1 MAQEQNQIVI
11 ASQQS
16 KLIALTSTN
25 LSESKKRYL
34 ELHYGCK
41 KVEDYDK
48 EDLKKLFKFILALC
62 KLVGVTEAPDNEIII
77 LLIDHI
83 QEHHKD
89 FSKEEIQKAFSMATA
104 GKLDFDFV
112 HYNRITPQLISNTL
126 NYYKKI
132 RSKEIIEFQNKLR
145 LEEDEKKRNENKPS
159 QKELLIE
166 KIELCL
172 DYFNSYKEGKSN
184 GNIIDMRDWGSLR
197 YDFLSEI
204 GLINYTNEQKIEI
217 KKNAKAR
224 LIERKTKSANEF
236 NRKGL
241 IKFIEEINSN
251 GSHSALISESKQI
264 ALEDYLRSLI
274 DFELS
279 LESLVKEKLI
289 SHNEDLYVEIG
300 KMINL

>member
-1 MAQEQNQIVI
+1 
-11 ASQQS
+11 
-16 KLIALTSTN
+16 
-25 LSESKKRYL
+25 
-34 ELHYGCK
+34 
-41 KVEDYDK
+41 
-48 EDLKKLFKFILALC
+48 
-62 KLVGVTEAPDNEIII
+62 
-77 LLIDHI
+77 
-83 QEHHKD
+83 
-89 FSKEEIQKAFSMATA
+89 
-104 GKLDFDFV
+104 
-112 HYNRITPQLISNTL
+112 
-126 NYYKKI
+126 
-132 RSKEIIEFQNKLR
+132 
-145 LEEDEKKRNENKPS
+145 
-159 QKELLIE
+159 
-166 KIELCL
+166 
-172 DYFNSYKEGKSN
+172 
-184 GNIIDMRDWGSLR
+184 MRDWGSLR

-224 LIERKTKSANEF
+224 LIERKTKSTNEF

-300 KMINL
+300 KMINLQNE

>member
-1 MAQEQNQIVI
+1 M
-11 ASQQS
+11 
-16 KLIALTSTN
+16 TSTN
-25 LSESKKRYL
+25 LPESRKRYL

-48 EDLKKLFKFILALC
+48 DDLKNLFKFLLAIC

-112 HYNRITPQLISNTL
+112 HYNRITPQLISSTL
-126 NYYKKI
+126 NHYKIK

-145 LEEDEKKRNENKPS
+145 LEEDEKRRNENKPS
-159 QKELLIE
+159 PKELLIQ
-166 KIELCL
+166 KVELCL
-172 DYFNSYKEGKSN
+172 DYFNSYKEEKSN
-184 GNIIDMRDWGSLR
+184 GNIIDMRDWGNLR

-204 GLINYTNEQKIEI
+204 GLIYYTKEEKIKI
-217 KKNAKAR
+217 KKIAKAR
-224 LIERKTKSANEF
+224 LVERKRKSSNEF

-241 IKFIEEINSN
+241 TKFIEEINSN
-251 GSHSALISESKQI
+251 EVHSTLISESKQI
-264 ALEDYLRSLI
+264 ALEDYLKNLI

-289 SHNEDLYVEIG
+289 AHNEELYVEIG
-300 KMINL
+300 KTINISNE